1 MGELEDVG
9 KLRTCLVAPTCKRV
23 NGGREGKGKIRPM
36 GPPPWKVGTGKVC
49 KSQLINQKQK

>member
-23 NGGREGKGKIRPM
+23 NGGREGRKRKDSPNGSAAMEGRNGKG
-36 GPPPWKVGTGKVC
+36 VQ
-49 KSQLINQKQK
+49 KSTN